1 LPRLGHWR
9 YNSRQRHLT
18 LISKESLEAAM
29 PHDLPEDHQHWREPT
44 DNKTKSGFGTF
55 TRPNMPYDDWMESQD
70 IPIFRGLGVRK
81 CQDLPLEPWKLYGGR
96 GTFIQ
101 LWGTEGLWGSF
112 VLEVPGAGATNAV
125 KHLYE
130 QQFLVIEGRGSTEV
144 WEDGREDK
152 KHVFEWQAGSMFA
165 IPLNA
170 RYRMINAASSPARL
184 LGGNIAP
191 QAINTYRNT
200 DFIFDCP
207 YAFRDR
213 FDPDAEDYFKPNDD
227 IVADPVRGLA
237 MKQTN
242 ILPDVIN
249 CELPLDNRRSPGYRR
264 IEPHMAR
271 QNFYLWIAQHETGRY
286 SKAHAHGSAAVLIC
300 LRGKGYTYTWPYE
313 IGPTPWKDGKADKVM
328 RQDYEPVGMVTA
340 APMGGE
346 WFHQHFGVSKGPL
359 RLTAWFGP
367 VHPGKN
373 SRAGAPGTKMTDYGA
388 IDIRDGGTAIPYD
401 MEDTFL
407 RKEFE
412 ETLAGEG
419 GKSRMEN
426 ELYYPPRAAE

>member
-9 YNSRQRHLT
+9 YNSRQRHIT

-191 QAINTYRNT
+191 QAINTYRNA

-300 LRGKGYTYTWPYE
+300 LRGKGYTYTWPHE

-419 GKSRMEN
+419 GKSSMEN
-426 ELYYPPRAAE
+426 ELYYPSRAAE